1 MGLNDVGYY
10 LTKDSVNTKC
20 EVMEVEETYGD
31 PLWLHSM
38 LVSHTLAV
46 SDLLEGRSGVWGE
59 HSYARP
65 RGVAAPGGVRCLLRA
80 HPPAALPAP
89 SSDDPVDVESVPPA
103 PPAPPTLPPLP
114 AAGTD
119 TDSDQDGESE
129 SEWEERVVQAAPGP
143 AHARLANEAVAILRA
158 LRLRRLAGAGG
169 RRRGVRQAAARLRRA
184 LAPHWA
190 RATARWLHATLTQHA
205 PAAARRRYG
214 AVLAALARAAPRLAE
229 RLAPRLQPAPA
240 HPLSAVGA
248 AVSARTDGPWLAWAG
263 GAGRWVRRLRALL
276 HVRPLLPAAQATPA
290 PRSPHRWC
298 ADVAHAARAALDNV
312 LAEAGE
318 RGVVVGGAGGFA
330 SLASWLAAGA
340 DSRVR
345 GTLLLA
351 PAARTAEGDAGGAAA
366 GAGGRVLTV

>member
-10 LTKDSVNTKC
+10 FTKDSVNTK
-20 EVMEVEETYGD
+20 
-31 PLWLHSM
+31 
-38 LVSHTLAV
+38 
-46 SDLLEGRSGVWGE
+46 
-59 HSYARP
+59 
-65 RGVAAPGGVRCLLRA
+65 
-80 HPPAALPAP
+80 
-89 SSDDPVDVESVPPA
+89 
-103 PPAPPTLPPLP
+103 
-114 AAGTD
+114 
-119 TDSDQDGESE
+119 SE

-190 RATARWLHATLTQHA
+190 QAAPRWLHATLTQHA
-205 PAAARRRYG
+205 PAAARRRY
-214 AVLAALARAAPRLAE
+214 
-229 RLAPRLQPAPA
+229 
-240 HPLSAVGA
+240 A

-312 LAEAGE
+312 LAEAG
-318 RGVVVGGAGGFA
+318 
-330 SLASWLAAGA
+330 
-340 DSRVR
+340 
-345 GTLLLA
+345 
-351 PAARTAEGDAGGAAA
+351 
-366 GAGGRVLTV
+366 